1 MYSHL
6 VRALALVSLT
16 TWVTT
21 CSATQMHPAL
31 HAVRASAG
39 DLEIAGDLAGVPA
52 GSTRY
57 LRYEDLLAL
66 PQESY
71 LIDKGDAFSRPV
83 TVSGV
88 PLATLG
94 RMLSTD
100 KKTLFVAICYD
111 EYRSHYPFDYTQ
123 AHRPILVLKINGL
136 THDDWSQVSQS
147 GQLGPYLIAH
157 PHFTPSFRIL
167 SHTDESQNPYGVTR
181 LEIRDEESVLGPLRP
196 PGRYAADSPEFMGYR
211 IAQQNCL
218 RCHNRGPNGGQK
230 ARRSWLQLSAWAF
243 SNPESFKR
251 YVHDPASVIAC
262 ARMPAEKTYD
272 EPTLDTLVAYFRTFI
287 GSPQPAS
294 QFAK

>member
-1 MYSHL
+1 MYFRRVHSL
-6 VRALALVSLT
+6 VLVLLT
-16 TWVTT
+16 AWAT
-21 CSATQMHPAL
+21 CSATPMHLAL
-31 HAVRASAG
+31 HAKRASAG

-52 GSTRY
+52 RSTRY
-57 LRYEDLLAL
+57 LRYDDLLAL

-71 LIDKGDAFSRPV
+71 VVDKGDAFSSPV
-83 TVSGV
+83 TVSGI

-100 KKTLFVAICYD
+100 TKILFVAICYD
-111 EYRSHYPFDYTQ
+111 EYRSHYPSAYTQ
-123 AHRPILVLKINGL
+123 AHKPMLVLKINGL
-136 THDDWSQVSQS
+136 THDNWNQLSQD
-147 GQLGPYLIAH
+147 GQLGQYLIAD

-181 LEIRDEESVLGPLRP
+181 LEMRDEKSVLGPLRP
-196 PGRYAADSPEFMGYR
+196 PGRYAAGSPEFMGYR

-251 YVHDPASVIAC
+251 YVHDPSSVVPC
-262 ARMPAEKTYD
+262 ARMPAQKTYD
-272 EPTLDTLVAYFRTFI
+272 DPTLDTLVAYFRTFP
-287 GSPQPAS
+287 GSLQPAL